1 MPETPTLPMRSS
13 LRFLVLW
20 FCIATNLFGADPVKT
35 PPIGSPER
43 KAIMDTLRGPIEA
56 KLGQPVIFKVDFLR
70 VNSQWACMNGTPL
83 RPNGSRIDYRKGRA
97 REAIQDGASEDVAAL
112 FRKVRGVW
120 QLVTFNIGHG
130 DPVWMNW
137 ESAYGAPHSIVGY

>member
-1 MPETPTLPMRSS
+1 MRSS

-20 FCIATNLFGADPVKT
+20 LSIAATLFGADPVKT

-43 KAIMDTLRGPIEA
+43 KAIMDALRGPVEA
-56 KLGQPVIFKVDFLR
+56 ELGQAVIFKVDFLR
-70 VNSQWACMNGTPL
+70 VNSEWACMNGTPL
-83 RPNGSRIDYRKGRA
+83 RPNGSRIDHRNARA
-97 REAIQDGASEDVAAL
+97 REALQGVASEDVAAL
-112 FRKVRGVW
+112 FKKVRGVW

-137 ESAYGAPHSIVGY
+137 ESQFGAPRSIVGY